1 MTSRRAAGLLFVLPV
16 MVSVSTGSAWAE
28 DPSSTVVKSSTPST
42 AITTGSVAPGTPAKP
57 QGLTEPQEQLRPS
70 IGDDQPT
77 GAAPPADEIAPSA
90 MDEGAGWEAAVE
102 AAPGPTPLIGEQ
114 QAKAVSASTPISTA
128 SPICKAASTRSIPP
142 TSTPPGASTCS
153 GRARSG
159 STTRRRARSV
169 SSPTASSSPSRIPTC
184 KTVEK
189 YPIKST
195 PFRLLLTDAVDL
207 GRDARIVGVESEE
220 GTLAISLEDKGAMPP
235 APSSSFSTAGAELRL
250 KQWLITDAQGLDHAG
265 DGQRHRSGPQ
275 SRRRLLHLKD
285 GISSRSVEEK
295 AVSAVAESAQPRRGP
310 RKLDGN
316 QSDQCPSL
324 RA

>member
-1 MTSRRAAGLLFVLPV
+1 MTSRRAAGILFVLPV

-114 QAKAVSASTPISTA
+114 QAKAVQRINAYFNGITNLQGSFDQVDSTNKHT
-128 SPICKAASTRSIPP
+128 
-142 TSTPPGASTCS
+142 S
-153 GRARSG
+153 GRFYVQRPGRIRFDYA
-159 STTRRRARSV
+159 
-169 SSPTASSSPSRIPTC
+169 PPSALRIVADGAFLAIEDSDL

-220 GTLAISLEDKGAMPP
+220 GTLAISLEDNGGDA
-235 APSSSFSTAGAELRL
+235 AGTIKLTFDNGPELRL
-250 KQWLITDAQGLDHAG
+250 KQWLITDAQGLTTQVTVDNIV
-265 DGQRHRSGPQ
+265 SG
-275 SRRRLLHLKD
+275 RK
-285 GISSRSVEEK
+285 
-295 AVSAVAESAQPRRGP
+295 VAADFFTSTQNFQPFR
-310 RKLDGN
+310 
-316 QSDQCPSL
+316 
-324 RA
+324 

>member
-114 QAKAVSASTPISTA
+114 QAKAVQRINAYFNGITNLQGSFDQVNSTNKHT
-128 SPICKAASTRSIPP
+128 
-142 TSTPPGASTCS
+142 S
-153 GRARSG
+153 GRFYVQRPGRIRFDYA
-159 STTRRRARSV
+159 
-169 SSPTASSSPSRIPTC
+169 PPSALRIVADGAFLAIEDSDL

-220 GTLAISLEDKGAMPP
+220 GTLAISLEDNGGDA
-235 APSSSFSTAGAELRL
+235 AGTIKLTFDNGPELRL
-250 KQWLITDAQGLDHAG
+250 KQWLITDAQGLTTQVTVDNIV
-265 DGQRHRSGPQ
+265 SG
-275 SRRRLLHLKD
+275 RK
-285 GISSRSVEEK
+285 
-295 AVSAVAESAQPRRGP
+295 VAADFFTSTQNFQPFR
-310 RKLDGN
+310 
-316 QSDQCPSL
+316 
-324 RA
+324 

>member
-16 MVSVSTGSAWAE
+16 MVGVSTGSAWAE

-102 AAPGPTPLIGEQ
+102 AAPGPTRLIGEQ
-114 QAKAVSASTPISTA
+114 QAKAVQRINAYFNGITNLQGSFDQVDSTNKHT
-128 SPICKAASTRSIPP
+128 
-142 TSTPPGASTCS
+142 S
-153 GRARSG
+153 GRFYVQRPGRIRFDYA
-159 STTRRRARSV
+159 
-169 SSPTASSSPSRIPTC
+169 PPSALRIVADGAFLAIEDSDL

-220 GTLAISLEDKGAMPP
+220 GTLAISLEDNGGDA
-235 APSSSFSTAGAELRL
+235 AGTIKLTFDNGPELRL
-250 KQWLITDAQGLDHAG
+250 KQWLITDAQGLTTQVTVDNIV
-265 DGQRHRSGPQ
+265 SG
-275 SRRRLLHLKD
+275 RK
-285 GISSRSVEEK
+285 
-295 AVSAVAESAQPRRGP
+295 VAADFFTSTQNFQPFR
-310 RKLDGN
+310 
-316 QSDQCPSL
+316 
-324 RA
+324 

>member
-1 MTSRRAAGLLFVLPV
+1 MKSRRAAGLLFVLPV
-16 MVSVSTGSAWAE
+16 MVGVSTSSALAE

-114 QAKAVSASTPISTA
+114 QAKAVQRINAYFNGITNLQGSFDQVDSTNKHT
-128 SPICKAASTRSIPP
+128 
-142 TSTPPGASTCS
+142 S
-153 GRARSG
+153 GRFYVQRPGRIRFDYA
-159 STTRRRARSV
+159 
-169 SSPTASSSPSRIPTC
+169 PPSALRIVADGAFLAIEDSDL

-220 GTLAISLEDKGAMPP
+220 GTLAISLEDNGGDA
-235 APSSSFSTAGAELRL
+235 AGTIKLTFDNGPELRL
-250 KQWLITDAQGLDHAG
+250 KQWLITDAQGLTTQVTVDNIV
-265 DGQRHRSGPQ
+265 SG
-275 SRRRLLHLKD
+275 RK
-285 GISSRSVEEK
+285 
-295 AVSAVAESAQPRRGP
+295 VAADFFTSTQNFQPFR
-310 RKLDGN
+310 
-316 QSDQCPSL
+316 
-324 RA
+324 